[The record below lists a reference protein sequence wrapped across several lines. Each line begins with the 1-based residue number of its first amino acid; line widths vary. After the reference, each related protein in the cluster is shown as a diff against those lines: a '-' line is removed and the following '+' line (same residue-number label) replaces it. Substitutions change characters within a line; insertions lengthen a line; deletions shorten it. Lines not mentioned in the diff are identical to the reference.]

1 MTFMR
6 LAFLSVYNKNGFPHD
21 ILTLDPNKFA
31 EKKQQCLHIGNLV
44 SFSPRISLLKQRS
57 PVSVDD
63 IMYHA
68 PTRFPSGTKAFLY
81 YSMSPEKSRI
91 DGELRLRVTSSDGPA
106 SFESGS
112 DLLRPNVASTYSYF
126 KTLSFFVWKF
136 EGRWNDSEQL
146 GHSFGCFS
154 LKTTCQ
160 TSSFS

>member
-1 MTFMR
+1 MR

-63 IMYHA
+63 ITYHA

-81 YSMSPEKSRI
+81 YSMSPEKPRI
-91 DGELRLRVTSSDGPA
+91 AGELRLRVTSSDGPA
-106 SFESGS
+106 SFESES
-112 DLLRPNVASTYSYF
+112 DLLRPN
-126 KTLSFFVWKF
+126 
-136 EGRWNDSEQL
+136 GQL
-146 GHSFGCFS
+146 WSRPLLRVSKHYPS
-154 LKTTCQ
+154 LYENLREKE
-160 TSSFS
+160 